1 MKKYPLRTVP
11 LWVFDAMSVFADVSI
26 VELFYICLGVIQTLG
41 EGTLVQMSLLVYKGE
56 VGELVQP
63 DGKWV
68 TALQVT
74 VLRVALWN

>member
-1 MKKYPLRTVP
+1 MP
-11 LWVFDAMSVFADVSI
+11 LWVFHAMPVFADVSI
-26 VELFYICLGVIQTLG
+26 VDFFYLCLIVIQTLG
-41 EGTLVQMSLLVYKGE
+41 KGTLVQMSLLVYKGE

-74 VLRVALWN
+74 ALRVALWN